1 MRIRWAKKA
10 IRPKADAL
18 ERQILRLFKN
28 RRPRHRRFAKIAA
41 ILALGSVVWPL
52 DGIWNGVGRA
62 RWLPVL
68 RKLGVFFTV
77 SHSVAVL
84 IFVP

>member
-28 RRPRHRRFAKIAA
+28 RQPRHRRFAKIAA
-41 ILALGSVVWPL
+41 ILALGSRMA
-52 DGIWNGVGRA
+52 VGRDLE
-62 RWLPVL
+62 WSWTSPL
-68 RKLGVFFTV
+68 
-77 SHSVAVL
+77 VAC
-84 IFVP
+84 FA